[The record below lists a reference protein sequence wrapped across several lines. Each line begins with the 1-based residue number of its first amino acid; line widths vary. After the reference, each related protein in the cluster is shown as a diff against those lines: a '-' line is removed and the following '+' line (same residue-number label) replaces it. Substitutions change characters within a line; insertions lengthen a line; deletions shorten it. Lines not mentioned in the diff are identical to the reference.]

1 MYLTAAACIHT
12 RARARTHTHTCV
24 TFLHVQLVLGK
35 LKTALKKADTQDEDD
50 YGRTV
55 LHYAAWGGNLSC
67 VSYLMSVKAVA
78 TLDND
83 GNSPL
88 MLAVKYRNGSYLVR
102 NNDLNVLSKR
112 CLGIECCVPTALPP
126 APTLYLR
133 KTAVCCFL
141 GVVVLICSQC

>member
-50 YGRTV
+50 YGRTM

-102 NNDLNVLSKR
+102 KRSECALKQMLVHRVLRAHS
-112 CLGIECCVPTALPP
+112 PTTRPDNPFA
-126 APTLYLR
+126 
-133 KTAVCCFL
+133 
-141 GVVVLICSQC
+141 